1 MSGSVACEARRGG
14 ATRSSAACLGAQQRG
29 CRACVRHGRRRE
41 APRGG
46 VHGHH
51 GAPHLG
57 CGPRAQTRQRSTS
70 SRAGAW
76 REAELTAGYR
86 GPLRVQVEPPA
97 ASWRFTAAPC
107 VELEPG
113 SLALLS
119 SHLIVAT
126 KDVFAG
132 KRAPRQVPRHAKGRG
147 FISLQN
153 LIVHVLLAETIIHV
167 SKTTAPNSS
176 QRLRGS
182 ITWYCIVKGV
192 KYADSKLG
200 GAASE
205 T

>member
-14 ATRSSAACLGAQQRG
+14 ATRSSAACPRAHQRG
-29 CRACVRHGRRRE
+29 GRGRLWRHGRRRE

-51 GAPHLG
+51 GAHLG

-132 KRAPRQVPRHAKGRG
+132 KLAPRQVPRPAKGRG

-182 ITWYCIVKGV
+182 ITWYWIVR
-192 KYADSKLG
+192 G
-200 GAASE
+200 G
-205 T
+205 